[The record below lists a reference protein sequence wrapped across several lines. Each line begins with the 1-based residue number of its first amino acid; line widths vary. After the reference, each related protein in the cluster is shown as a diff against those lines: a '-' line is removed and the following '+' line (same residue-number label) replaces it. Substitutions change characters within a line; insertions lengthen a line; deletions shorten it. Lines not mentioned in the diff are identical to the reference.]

1 MIVGVYDDEKDLEL
15 LDPIQ
20 DEYEK
25 VIDDFVSVKLDK
37 QSSLIRNHYSMPV
50 LPDEEDKFNS
60 LSEDDYLTILFSN
73 LGFKNHPDKN
83 DNWWMNGIK
92 SNLVKSNRLLSS
104 VRKDYSDII
113 VHKTETL
120 DEIIK
125 KINFWFY
132 GKVKNGYLLD
142 LENSFDIDEKK
153 LMYNRQHNIASNL
166 SFLLLE
172 DEYYWDSAEILNS
185 RLYDLNPDIN
195 KEYFEFC
202 IRDEELL
209 LSVEVQNPYICFLL
223 CAINPDILFSIIRRC
238 EINACMDTFRE
249 QNLDS
254 YALIDDEDS
263 IIKFESYLNNML
275 NIWWEVYQ
283 KFDVSGLEYI
293 NEWNLRNQEE
303 KDNQALYDKLYK
315 YDYITPRSVMD
326 VMDNFDKMIDDFS
339 LLSEYQKDQLFANM
353 VMTESKYM
361 FVNKRVDMKY
371 IPKKL
376 EEDETMRELV
386 YRRLYICL
394 TQMEKYYPDLLDD
407 ECGKLTIVEEGYINP
422 IQFCLYNKKY
432 NCFIILQKKVLP
444 TTGEV
449 SNFVTEIHSP
459 NSTARFYLENY
470 NIHFK
475 LSSKAMA
482 VPQNQSIPEYTIP
495 DNMSVK

>member
-1 MIVGVYDDEKDLEL
+1 MIVGVYDEKGQYI
-15 LDPIQ
+15 DPYEEE
-20 DEYEK
+20 EYEK
-25 VIDDFVSVKLDK
+25 VLDDFVSVKMNK
-37 QSSLIRNHYSMPV
+37 QTSLIRNHYSIPAY
-50 LPDEEDKFNS
+50 PDEEDKFNS
-60 LSEDDYLTILFSN
+60 LSEDEYLSILYSN

-83 DNWWMNGIK
+83 DNWWMNGINSNLTK
-92 SNLVKSNRLLSS
+92 SNKLLSS

-132 GKVKNGYLLD
+132 GEVKNGNLLD

-153 LMYNRQHNIASNL
+153 LRYNQQHNIASNL
-166 SFLLLE
+166 SFLLFE

-209 LSVEVQNPYICFLL
+209 LSVEVQNPHICFLL

-254 YALIDDEDS
+254 YALINDEDS
-263 IIKFESYLNNML
+263 IVKFESYLNDML
-275 NIWWEVYQ
+275 NTWWEAYQ
-283 KFDVSGLEYI
+283 KFDISGLEYI

-315 YDYITPRSVMD
+315 YDYISPKRVMD
-326 VMDNFDKMIDDFS
+326 IMDNFDKMIDDFS

-361 FVNKRVDMKY
+361 FVNKRVDMRY

-376 EEDETMRELV
+376 EEDENMRELV

-407 ECGKLTIVEEGYINP
+407 ECGKLAIVEEGYISP

-432 NCFIILQKKVLP
+432 NCFIILQKRALP

-459 NSTARFYLENY
+459 KSTVRFYLENY

-495 DNMSVK
+495 DNMNVK